1 MKFFTMLVITV
12 AALTANADD
21 SSTGCGLGWKVT
33 KSYTFSA
40 TTTRGTTNSYTTPF
54 GMTFGTA
61 GCQKHT
67 IAQKEVQLRNF
78 ARISYDSISID
89 ASMGGGE
96 HLAAMTELLGCDASV
111 RGHVGLKIQ
120 SQYQQLFPA
129 QGSSDKMVDQVISII
144 GSDSQLSRTC
154 QLDT

>member
-1 MKFFTMLVITV
+1 MKFFTILVIAA

-21 SSTGCGLGWKVT
+21 TSTGCGLGWKVT

-67 IAQKEVQLRNF
+67 IAKKEIQLRNF
-78 ARISYDSISID
+78 ARISYESLSIEAAI
-89 ASMGGGE
+89 GGGE
-96 HLAAMTELLGCDASV
+96 HLAAMTELLGCDATV
-111 RGHVGLKIQ
+111 RGQIGFKIQ
-120 SQYQQLFPA
+120 NKYEQLFPA
-129 QGSSDKMVDQVISII
+129 HGSSDQMIDQVISII
-144 GSDSQLSRTC
+144 GSDSQLSRSC
-154 QLDT
+154 QLAS